1 MMWKFF
7 ELPVSLFLMA
17 ATASLGLCV
26 CVCVCEEVGNEVAPH
41 PGLMSQD
48 SSHSFERKA
57 WESIAHDTVP
67 LWSHWKL
74 GSSVCPPL

>member
-26 CVCVCEEVGNEVAPH
+26 CVCEEVGSEVAPH
-41 PGLMSQD
+41 PGLTSQD
-48 SSHSFERKA
+48 SSQF
-57 WESIAHDTVP
+57 
-67 LWSHWKL
+67 
-74 GSSVCPPL
+74 